1 MNNFKHSPTLLIALV
16 LLGFGARIVSP
27 QENPGNSGTVQ
38 VHMVIT
44 DQAIRDDSEVP
55 ILRPENVQVRQG
67 KTSLKI
73 DHLIP
78 ARGDNAA
85 LQLFIL
91 IDDTC
96 DSSIGNSLNDI
107 REFINAQPATT
118 VVGVAYMSNATIQI
132 AQNFTADHAAVA
144 KAIRLPRG
152 NLSAMDSPYLSLISM
167 IKGWPEQKV
176 RREVLMVSDGIDRLR
191 GDRTSDRQNA
201 PTGGRGSRNT
211 PASMSMSTGM
221 TTMSPDVDSAST
233 AAQRYGVIVH
243 GIYATG
249 VGRAG
254 RNAWEAQIGQSG
266 VAKIADET
274 GGEYFSLGTQNLL
287 SFKPYLD
294 RLQRIL
300 DNQYYLVFRA
310 IPKNKAGLQ
319 RVRISTETPNFE
331 IAAADNVWVLAA
343 NEVPSAKKE

>member
-1 MNNFKHSPTLLIALV
+1 MKNER
-16 LLGFGARIVSP
+16 LLGWLVALSLLGIGAQIAYS
-27 QENPGNSGTVQ
+27 QEKVGAPSTVQ

-44 DQAIRDDSEVP
+44 DEAVRDGAEVP
-55 ILRPENVQVRQG
+55 ILRPENVQVKQG
-67 KTSLKI
+67 KALLKI
-73 DHLIP
+73 DHVIP

-107 REFINAQPATT
+107 RDFINAQPTT
-118 VVGVAYMSNATIQI
+118 TAVGIAYMSNATIQI
-132 AQNFTADHAAVA
+132 SQNFTTDHALAA

-152 NLSAMDSPYLSLISM
+152 GLSAMDSPYLSLISL

-176 RREVLMVSDGIDRLR
+176 RREVLMVTDGIDRLR
-191 GDRTSDRQNA
+191 GERSSSDRYSPTYGRA
-201 PTGGRGSRNT
+201 YRTPTPPPTGM
-211 PASMSMSTGM
+211 A
-221 TTMSPDVDSAST
+221 TMSADADTAST

-254 RNAWEAQIGQSG
+254 RNSWEAQLGQSG
-266 VAKIADET
+266 VAKIADES
-274 GGEYFSLGTQNLL
+274 GGEYFALGTQSQL

-294 RLQRIL
+294 RLQTIFN
-300 DNQYYLVFRA
+300 NQYYLVFQA
-310 IPKNKAGLQ
+310 IPKNKPGLQ
-319 RVRISTETPNFE
+319 RVNISTDIADVE
-331 IAAADNVWVLAA
+331 IAAADNVWVSAP
-343 NEVPSAKKE
+343 NETTGAKK